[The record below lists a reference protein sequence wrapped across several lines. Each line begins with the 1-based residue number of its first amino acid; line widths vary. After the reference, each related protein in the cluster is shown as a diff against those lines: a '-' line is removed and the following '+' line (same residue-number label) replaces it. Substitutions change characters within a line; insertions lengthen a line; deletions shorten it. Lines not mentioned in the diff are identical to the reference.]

1 MSYPIDVDEEITEL
15 RGVIPNVSRSDFY
28 ELDNGNIGTIIYYDP
43 TEYQFDTF
51 EVLIEYT
58 PGYPDQPPNAW
69 VLDPEIDS
77 DSPHI
82 WEWDNGDPRICFIKP
97 ARWKSSYTSY
107 DAAAMIKSWVWT
119 YCNWMKTGSWDW
131 DEVGFVGHLF

>member
-1 MSYPIDVDEEITEL
+1 MAYSVDISEEITEL

-28 ELDNGNIGTIIYYDP
+28 ELNNGNVGVIVYYKP

-51 EVLIEYT
+51 EILIEYT
-58 PGYPDQPPNAW
+58 PGYPDRPPNAW

-77 DSPHI
+77 NSPHI

-97 ARWKSSYTSY
+97 ANWDSSYTSY
-107 DAAAMIKSWVWT
+107 DAAAMIKSWVWA
-119 YCNWMKTGSWDW
+119 YCNWTKTGSWDW
-131 DEVGFVGHLF
+131 DEVGFLGHII